1 MIRTVPVV
9 CGEFSRLNELASAHS
24 TAALYRRITWLL
36 KWAIQH
42 SSRSF
47 PVWFQI
53 FSATLGMGLLWIN
66 FMFQKVL
73 THEVSLTCTV
83 QTTHY
88 QRVQR
93 HHSKSGKHGRVYAG
107 CKYAEWLLQ
116 TSKTDVSR
124 LPQVS
129 RWHNLLWKACWIEH
143 ATQRILRETTFERK
157 KKKKV
162 FYQEKYLASYCIKQS
177 SLIQE
182 NHLTVYWFYFRER
195 GWGKSDHS
203 ESSMRREPCPVP
215 SGGSG
220 AEGALWLSALLLLR
234 HSEKGL

>member
-9 CGEFSRLNELASAHS
+9 CEFSRLNELTSAHS

-157 KKKKV
+157 KKKS
-162 FYQEKYLASYCIKQS
+162 FL
-177 SLIQE
+177 
-182 NHLTVYWFYFRER
+182 
-195 GWGKSDHS
+195 
-203 ESSMRREPCPVP
+203 
-215 SGGSG
+215 SGEVSG
-220 AEGALWLSALLLLR
+220 ILLY
-234 HSEKGL
+234 

>member
-157 KKKKV
+157 KKKKFSIRRSIWHLIV
-162 FYQEKYLASYCIKQS
+162 LNNQVS
-177 SLIQE
+177 SRKTISPFTDFTLG
-182 NHLTVYWFYFRER
+182 R
-195 GWGKSDHS
+195 
-203 ESSMRREPCPVP
+203 
-215 SGGSG
+215 G
-220 AEGALWLSALLLLR
+220 AEGRVIILKAPCEGSRAQSRLVGQERRAR
-234 HSEKGL
+234 YD